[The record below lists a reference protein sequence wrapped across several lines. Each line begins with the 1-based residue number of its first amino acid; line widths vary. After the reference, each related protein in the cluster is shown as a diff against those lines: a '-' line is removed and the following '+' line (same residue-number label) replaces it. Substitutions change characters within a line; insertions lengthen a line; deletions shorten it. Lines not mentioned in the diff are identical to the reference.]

1 MPERLARFAWV
12 VKLVR
17 VWTVASLVLLAG
29 GFVATAVIA
38 VMSVIAGTFL
48 NTAIWLALAVLGEL
62 AGAVLVVVVCGLVE
76 TIVSNERAVRS
87 ADEHIQRL
95 ESLLEALH
103 ESNRRL
109 VDLAQMSE
117 AAKSLLFRDHEI
129 DTIKEMVHEGLIRQ
143 DYAKA
148 QALVQDMEN
157 RYGRCDEVERVRKE
171 ISSAKS
177 TTIEQKIDAVLEHIG
192 EHMEAH
198 DWAQALRQTKRLL
211 QLLPDNPKIA
221 ALPQLIHEARAKHKR
236 QLLQEYGA
244 AVKVS
249 NIDRSI
255 ELLHELDNYLTP
267 QEADALAESA
277 RGVFKAK
284 LHSLGV
290 QFAIEVTDEQWAQ
303 AVETGEQIVGEYPNT
318 RMAEEV
324 RQKMDQLRA
333 RAAARAGG
341 EGAAAPGQ

>member
-1 MPERLARFAWV
+1 MSERPARFAWV
-12 VKLVR
+12 VKLAR

-29 GFVATAVIA
+29 GFIATAAAA
-38 VMSVIAGTFL
+38 VMAVIAGTFL
-48 NTAIWLALAVLGEL
+48 HTVIWHVLALLGEL
-62 AGAVLVVVVCGLVE
+62 AAAVLVVVICGVVE
-76 TIVSNERAVRS
+76 TIVSNERAVQS
-87 ADEHIQRL
+87 TAEHVQRL
-95 ESLLEALH
+95 ESVLEAVH

-117 AAKSLLFRDHEI
+117 AGKSLLFRDREI
-129 DTIKEMVHEGLIRQ
+129 ETMNQMVHESLIRQ

-148 QALVQDMEN
+148 QALVEDMES
-157 RYGRCDEVERVRKE
+157 RYGRCDEVERIRRE
-171 ISSAKS
+171 IVSAKS
-177 TTIEQKIDAVLEHIG
+177 TTIEQKIDAVLEHISG
-192 EHMEAH
+192 HMEAH

-211 QLLPDNPKIA
+211 QLLPGNLKIA
-221 ALPQLIHEARAKHKR
+221 ALPQLIHDARARHKR
-236 QLLQEYGA
+236 QLLQDYGE

-255 ELLHELDNYLTP
+255 ELLHELDKYLTP
-267 QEADALAESA
+267 QEADALEESA

-290 QFAIEVTDEQWAQ
+290 QFAIQVTDEQWAK
-303 AVETGEQIVGEYPNT
+303 AVETGEQIVDEYPNT

-333 RAAARAGG
+333 RAAAGAD
-341 EGAAAPGQ
+341 EGAQTEPGQ